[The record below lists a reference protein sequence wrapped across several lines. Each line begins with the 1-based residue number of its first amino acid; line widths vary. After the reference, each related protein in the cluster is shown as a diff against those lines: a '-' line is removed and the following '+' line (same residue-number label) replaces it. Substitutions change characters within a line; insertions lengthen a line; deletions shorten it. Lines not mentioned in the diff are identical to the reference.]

1 MPTVSHSLRPG
12 SMADSGTGPAP
23 SLAREGGCSPAAAD
37 LSFVTL
43 VSRASMLLAASIGQG
58 ALVSRLPAT
67 SGAASGSEALVSHS
81 LAASMFSGSLTCSAL
96 AQLLSIS
103 PLLQV
108 LITLQVCLFTVL
120 PLDWTHVLRPRH
132 MQLAWNTPGRLA
144 SPSSLVEFG
153 DQSDL
158 KRLPPA
164 FVSPLL
170 CSSLRNVVN
179 ADLFFLAE

>member
-1 MPTVSHSLRPG
+1 MLPQQLLGVCQQPPPSAAALVSG
-12 SMADSGTGPAP
+12 SP
-23 SLAREGGCSPAAAD
+23 SLLTAAD

-43 VSRASMLLAASIGQG
+43 VSRAPMLLAASIGQG

-67 SGAASGSEALVSHS
+67 SGGASGSEALVSRS
-81 LAASMFSGSLTCSAL
+81 LAALMFSGSLTCSAL

-103 PLLQV
+103 TLLQV
-108 LITLQVCLFTVL
+108 LITLQVCLFTFL
-120 PLDWTHVLRPRH
+120 PLDWTLVLRPRH
-132 MQLAWNTPGRLA
+132 TQLAWNTPGLA
-144 SPSSLVEFG
+144 RPSSLVESC

-158 KRLPPA
+158 KPLPPA
-164 FVSPLL
+164 VVAPLL